1 MMSKKFNILAG
12 IALALMMGLSATVQ
26 AGPGSASK
34 FKKEAQALY
43 QVNESYF
50 EERQASDWV
59 AIYHRQ
65 HPRFRRNIP
74 FIQFVNLEGR
84 VAFKDVDRPEAH
96 LSGASMDPE
105 DQKTKLYQKRD
116 LLGFP
121 TTRPYKI
128 FPNPWISIKS
138 HRIKKISISED
149 HRFAKVETDY
159 DLREQLDPTIFRV
172 IMVIDRVETLTDY
185 WEKVDGRWVVPLMI
199 NKLSL
204 SGHKMIYFFT
214 PRNREDFETMNFVD
228 IDPAR
233 LEIQRP

>member
-1 MMSKKFNILAG
+1 MMGKKFSILVGAVG
-12 IALALMMGLSATVQ
+12 FLILGLSASVL
-26 AGPGSASK
+26 AGGGSSSRYLKDART
-34 FKKEAQALY
+34 LY
-43 QVNESYF
+43 QLNETYF
-50 EERQASDWV
+50 TERQASDWV
-59 AIYHRQ
+59 AIYRRQ

-84 VAFKDVDRPEAH
+84 VAFKEVENPEAH

-105 DQKTKLYQKRD
+105 DLKTKLYQKRD

-121 TTRPYKI
+121 TTRPYRI
-128 FPNPWISIKS
+128 FPNPWITIKK
-138 HRIKKISISED
+138 HRIQKISISED
-149 HRFAKVETDY
+149 HRFAKVETEY
-159 DLREQLDPTIFRV
+159 DLREQLDPAIFRV
-172 IMVIDRVETLTDY
+172 ILVIDRVETLTDY

-214 PRNREDFETMNFVD
+214 PRNREDLDTMRFVE

-233 LEIQRP
+233 VEVQHR